1 MNRIMTTLALLLG
14 APMLLSAQ
22 ARWVTRTHDFGAFSE
37 DLGSVEAKFQLV
49 NESNRPIRIMEAQA
63 TCGCTVPYFTKD
75 NIAPGDTATLTV
87 TYLANGRP
95 GKFEK
100 NIYVK
105 SSDAPSVKQTLTI
118 SGTVIGAS
126 ATIKSRYPVDGGKIK
141 LQSSTAGFGEVKR
154 GKFKT
159 VFITIYN
166 QSPDS
171 MKPELSDLPGYIQ
184 AQITPEVIAPGQQ
197 GQIALTLNSQQVPDW
212 GITNADFT
220 FRAGKGEEPLKMD
233 LFTIIVEDFDR
244 LTPGQRQNAPECA
257 VTPAKI
263 DLGEISEPQT
273 VEFTVK
279 NEGKSPL
286 IIRRLQVV
294 DPVVTAASISSEKIK
309 PGKKATIKAMI
320 DPEKAEND
328 FINARLSLITN
339 DPNEPLNVV
348 RITAEIKR

>member
-1 MNRIMTTLALLLG
+1 MNRLLTSMALLLG
-14 APMLLSAQ
+14 APLILSAQ
-22 ARWVTRTHDFGAFSE
+22 ARWISQEHDFGAFSE
-37 DLGSVEAKFQLV
+37 DLGSVEAKFLLV
-49 NESNRPIRIMEAQA
+49 NEADRPIRILEAQA

-75 NIAPGDTATLTV
+75 NIAPGDTASLTV

-95 GKFEK
+95 GKFSK

-105 SSDAPSVKQTLTI
+105 TSDAPSVRRTLTI

-126 ATIKSRYPVDGGKIK
+126 ATIRSRYPVDGGKIK
-141 LQSSTAGFGEVKR
+141 LQTSTAGFGEVKR

-159 VFITIYN
+159 VFISLYN

-171 MKPELSDLPGYIQ
+171 LKPELSDLPRYVQ

-197 GQIALTLNSQQVPDW
+197 GQIALTLNSHEVPEW

-220 FRAGKGEEPLKMD
+220 FRSAHGEDPVKMD
-233 LFTIIVEDFDR
+233 LFTIIVEDFSR
-244 LTPGQRQNAPECA
+244 MTPGQMQNAPA
-257 VTPAKI
+257 AIVKPAKI

-273 VEFTVK
+273 VEFTVT

-286 IIRRLQVV
+286 IVRRLQVV
-294 DPVVTAASISSEKIK
+294 DPVVTSAKISSEKIK
-309 PGKKATIKAMI
+309 PGKKATIKATI
-320 DPEKAEND
+320 DPSLAEND

>member
-1 MNRIMTTLALLLG
+1 MALLLG

-22 ARWVTRTHDFGAFSE
+22 VHWLTQTHDFGAFNE
-37 DLGSVEAKFQLV
+37 DLGSVEAKFQFV
-49 NESNRPIRIMEAQA
+49 NETNRPIRILEAQA
-63 TCGCTVPYFTKD
+63 TCGCTVPYFTKE

-95 GKFEK
+95 GKFDK
-100 NIYVK
+100 NVYVK
-105 SSDAPSVKQTLTI
+105 TSDAPSVRQTLTI
-118 SGTVIGAS
+118 KGTVIGAS
-126 ATIKSRYPVDGGKIK
+126 ATIRSRYPVDGGKIK
-141 LQSSTAGFGEVKR
+141 LQTSTAGFGEVKR

-159 VFITIYN
+159 VFITMYN

-171 MKPELSDLPGYIQ
+171 MKPELGDLPAYVQ

-220 FRAGKGEEPLKMD
+220 FRAGKGEEPMKMD

-244 LTPGQRQNAPECA
+244 LTPGQRMNAPECT

-263 DLGEISEPQT
+263 DLGEISEAQT
-273 VEFTVK
+273 VEFTVT
-279 NEGKSPL
+279 NQGKSPL
-286 IIRRLQVV
+286 VIRRLQVV
-294 DPVVTAASISSEKIK
+294 DPVVTSAKISSDKIK
-309 PGKKATIKAMI
+309 PGKKATIKATI
-320 DPEKAEND
+320 DPAKAEND